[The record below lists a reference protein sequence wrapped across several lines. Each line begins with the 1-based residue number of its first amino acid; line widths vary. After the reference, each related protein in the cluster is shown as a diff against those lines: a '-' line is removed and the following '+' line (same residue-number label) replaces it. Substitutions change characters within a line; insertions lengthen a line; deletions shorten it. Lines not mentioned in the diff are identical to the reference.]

1 MSSYYRP
8 PVISHVPKRKA
19 PDYPL
24 YQAARFDED
33 DFKKSSLTK
42 YNEQSSKKEGKA
54 DAP

>member
-1 MSSYYRP
+1 MSSVYRP
-8 PVISHVPKRKA
+8 PVISHIPKRKA

-33 DFKKSSLTK
+33 DIRKSSLTK
-42 YNEQSSKKEGKA
+42 YNEQSSNKKEPT

>member
-8 PVISHVPKRKA
+8 PVISHQPKKKA

-33 DFKKSSLTK
+33 DLRKSSLTK
-42 YNEQSSKKEGKA
+42 YVAPTKKD
-54 DAP
+54 DANAE